1 MNTIII
7 YSSKYGCTKDC
18 ANILKNKLSDNVTFV
33 DINNNNNKIELSK
46 FDKIIIGSSIYVG
59 SVSKKI
65 QVLCNDNVELLN
77 KKQVGIFLCCGF
89 SEQADKYLKSNFP
102 SSLLESANAIGIFG
116 SEARLEKM
124 KFLDKLIMKAVSKG
138 NYDSFRISQDNIDN
152 FLINLNS

>member
-18 ANILKNKLSDNVTFV
+18 ANILKNKLSDNITIV
-33 DINNNNNKIELSK
+33 DINNNNKIELSK
-46 FDKIIIGSSIYVG
+46 FDKIIIGSSIYAG

-65 QVLCNDNVELLN
+65 RLLCNDNLELLN

-89 SEQADKYLKSNFP
+89 SEEADKYLKSNFP

-116 SEARLEKM
+116 GETRLEEM

-152 FLINLNS
+152 FLISLNN

>member
-18 ANILKNKLSDNVTFV
+18 ANILKINYQIMSLLLILIIIIIIKLSYQNLIKLLLEVLYMLVQFQ
-33 DINNNNNKIELSK
+33 
-46 FDKIIIGSSIYVG
+46 
-59 SVSKKI
+59 KI

>member
-18 ANILKNKLSDNVTFV
+18 ANILKNKLSDNITIV
-33 DINNNNNKIELSK
+33 DINDSNPKIELSK
-46 FDKIIIGSSIYVG
+46 FDTIIIGSSIYVG

-65 QVLCNDNVELLN
+65 RILCNDNIELLN
-77 KKQVGIFLCCGF
+77 KKRVGVFLCCGF

-102 SSLLESANAIGIFG
+102 ASLLENANAIGVFG

-124 KFLDKLIMKAVSKG
+124 KFLDKLIMKSVSKG
-138 NYDSFRISQDNIDN
+138 NYDSFKISQDSIDD
-152 FLINLNS
+152 FLRNLNK

>member
-18 ANILKNKLSDNVTFV
+18 ANILKNKLSDNVTIV

-138 NYDSFRISQDNIDN
+138 NYYSFRISQDNIDN
-152 FLINLNS
+152 FLINLSS

>member
-18 ANILKNKLSDNVTFV
+18 ANILKNKLSDNITIV
-33 DINNNNNKIELSK
+33 DINNNNKIELSK
-46 FDKIIIGSSIYVG
+46 LDKIIIGSSIYAG

-65 QVLCNDNVELLN
+65 RLLCNDNLELLN

-89 SEQADKYLKSNFP
+89 SEEADKYLKSNFP

-116 SEARLEKM
+116 GEARLEEM

-152 FLINLNS
+152 FLISLNN

>member
-18 ANILKNKLSDNVTFV
+18 ANILKNKLSDNITIF
-33 DINNNNNKIELSK
+33 DINDSNPKIELSK
-46 FDKIIIGSSIYVG
+46 FDTIIIGSSIYVG

-65 QVLCNDNVELLN
+65 RILCNDNIELLN
-77 KKQVGIFLCCGF
+77 KKRVGVFLCCGF

-102 SSLLESANAIGIFG
+102 ASLLENANAIGIFG

-124 KFLDKLIMKAVSKG
+124 KFLDKLIMKSVSKG
-138 NYDSFRISQDNIDN
+138 NYDSFKISQDSIDD
-152 FLINLNS
+152 FLRNLNK

>member
-18 ANILKNKLSDNVTFV
+18 ANILKNKLSDNVTIV
-33 DINNNNNKIELSK
+33 DINNNNKIELSK

-77 KKQVGIFLCCGF
+77 KNKLAFSFAVAFLNKQI
-89 SEQADKYLKSNFP
+89 
-102 SSLLESANAIGIFG
+102 
-116 SEARLEKM
+116 
-124 KFLDKLIMKAVSKG
+124 
-138 NYDSFRISQDNIDN
+138 NI
-152 FLINLNS
+152 

>member
-18 ANILKNKLSDNVTFV
+18 ANILKNKLSDNITIV
-33 DINNNNNKIELSK
+33 DINNNNKIELSK
-46 FDKIIIGSSIYVG
+46 FDKIIIGSSIYAG

-65 QVLCNDNVELLN
+65 RLLCNDNLELLN

-89 SEQADKYLKSNFP
+89 SEEADKYLKSNFP

-116 SEARLEKM
+116 GEARLEEM

-152 FLINLNS
+152 FLISLNN

>member
-18 ANILKNKLSDNVTFV
+18 ANILKNKLSDNITIV
-33 DINNNNNKIELSK
+33 DINNNNKIELSK
-46 FDKIIIGSSIYVG
+46 FDKIIVGSSIYAG

-65 QVLCNDNVELLN
+65 RLLCNDNLELLN

-89 SEQADKYLKSNFP
+89 SEEADKYLKSNFP

-116 SEARLEKM
+116 GEARLEEM

-152 FLINLNS
+152 FLISLNN

>member
-18 ANILKNKLSDNVTFV
+18 ANILKNKLSDNVTII
-33 DINNNNNKIELSK
+33 DINDSNTKIELSK
-46 FDKIIIGSSIYVG
+46 FDTIIIGSSIYVG

-65 QVLCNDNVELLN
+65 RVLCNDNIELLN
-77 KKQVGIFLCCGF
+77 KKRVGVFLCCGF

-102 SSLLESANAIGIFG
+102 ASLLENVNAIGIFG

-124 KFLDKLIMKAVSKG
+124 NFLDKLIMKSVAKG
-138 NYDSFRISQDNIDN
+138 NYDSFKISQDNIDDFLRN
-152 FLINLNS
+152 FNN

>member
-18 ANILKNKLSDNVTFV
+18 ANILKNKLSDNITIV
-33 DINNNNNKIELSK
+33 DINNNNKIELSK
-46 FDKIIIGSSIYVG
+46 FDKIIIGSSIYAG

-65 QVLCNDNVELLN
+65 RLLCNDNLELLN

-89 SEQADKYLKSNFP
+89 SEEADKYLKSNFP

-116 SEARLEKM
+116 GEARLEEM

-138 NYDSFRISQDNIDN
+138 NYDNFRISQDNIDN
-152 FLINLNS
+152 FLISLNN

>member
-18 ANILKNKLSDNVTFV
+18 ANILKNKLSDNVTIV
-33 DINNNNNKIELSK
+33 DINNNNKIELSK

-116 SEARLEKM
+116 SEARLEKR
-124 KFLDKLIMKAVSKG
+124 KFLDKLINEAVSKG

>member
-18 ANILKNKLSDNVTFV
+18 ANILKNKLSDNVTIV

-59 SVSKKI
+59 SVSKI

-102 SSLLESANAIGIFG
+102 SSLLESANAIGIG
-116 SEARLEKM
+116 SEARLENE
-124 KFLDKLIMKAVSKG
+124 I
-138 NYDSFRISQDNIDN
+138 FR
-152 FLINLNS
+152 